1 MSLGEADTGG
11 DGRTK
16 ASLRSALQL
25 WQLQQGEDGRSACS
39 ASYGG
44 GDKGCQSSVVC
55 RESEVS
61 QYMHVS
67 EDNAIVIPHCRKSDS
82 GPMTNGERPSDSA
95 RVRKLESSI
104 SMSDIQ
110 GR

>member
-44 GDKGCQSSVVC
+44 GGTKGAKARSSAEKAKC
-55 RESEVS
+55 LNTCTFLKTTRSS
-61 QYMHVS
+61 YRIAGR
-67 EDNAIVIPHCRKSDS
+67 AILD
-82 GPMTNGERPSDSA
+82 
-95 RVRKLESSI
+95 L
-104 SMSDIQ
+104 
-110 GR
+110 